1 MKIFRKKVVL
11 IWDFDGPVGLI
22 NSSLPYNFNY
32 KNFGIEIENITNILD
47 ILDEFDVKCCF
58 AVTGFS
64 AEEGLFPYTFP
75 ELIKEIHARGHEIAS
90 HSWRHEWI
98 PLFEKKQVAKSL
110 ERSKKALENAI
121 EKKQKVVGFVPPHN
135 RPMTWL
141 CRGAI
146 SIGDKRM
153 FPFSKTGDNEYVIE
167 LLKKQG
173 YKWFR
178 VSYQNTLQ
186 KLGFVKSNMTGRIFN
201 YKGMLLLENHH
212 TGFGEKVTKHILE
225 TNFPTYTLSAHPL
238 MFSFENKKE
247 NKKNL
252 LYTLEHLHNSTQ
264 DIEFVR
270 PIDLLGKD

>member
-1 MKIFRKKVVL
+1 MKIFKKQVVL

-32 KNFGIEIENITNILD
+32 KNFENEIANLRNILK
-47 ILDEFDVKCCF
+47 ILDQFDVKCCF
-58 AVTGFS
+58 AITGFS
-64 AEEGLFPYTFP
+64 AEEGLFPYSFP
-75 ELIKEIHARGHEIAS
+75 ELVKEIHARGHEVAS

-110 ERSKKALENAI
+110 ERSKIALEKAI
-121 EKKQKVVGFVPPHN
+121 ENRQEIVGFVPPHN

-141 CRGAI
+141 RRGAF
-146 SIGDKRM
+146 SLGDRRM
-153 FPFSKTGDNEYVIE
+153 FPFSGTGDNENLIE
-167 LLKKQG
+167 LLKIQG
-173 YKWFR
+173 YKWVR
-178 VSYQNTLQ
+178 VSYHNTFQ
-186 KLGFVKSNMTGRIFN
+186 KLGFAKSNVTGRIFD
-201 YKGMLLLENHH
+201 YKGILLLENHH
-212 TGFGEKVTKHILE
+212 TGFGEKVTRHILE

-252 LYTLEHLHNSTQ
+252 LYTLEYLHNSSQ

-270 PIDLLGKD
+270 PIDLLSED